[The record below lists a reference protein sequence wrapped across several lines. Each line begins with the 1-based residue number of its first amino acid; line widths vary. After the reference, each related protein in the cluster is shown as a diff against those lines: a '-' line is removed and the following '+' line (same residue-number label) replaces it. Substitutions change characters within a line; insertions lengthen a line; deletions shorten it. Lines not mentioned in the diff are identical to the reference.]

1 MDLSKAFDTV
11 NYEILY
17 IKLKHYG
24 ICGTALEWIKSYL
37 SDRYQLV
44 HFCGYTSSLRPITCG
59 VPQGSILGPL
69 LFLIYINDICNVSS
83 IAKLALFADDTNLFF
98 SVRDPVHLNNLV
110 NEEISKFSQRL
121 NANKLTLN
129 VDKTKFMTFKPRQK
143 KSFS

>member
-44 HFCGYTSSLRPITCG
+44 HFGGYTSSLRPITCG

-69 LFLIYINDICNVSS
+69 LFLIYIKDICNVSS
-83 IAKLALFADDTNLFF
+83 IAKLVLFADNTNLFF
-98 SVRDPVHLNNLV
+98 SGRDPVHLN
-110 NEEISKFSQRL
+110 E
-121 NANKLTLN
+121 
-129 VDKTKFMTFKPRQK
+129 
-143 KSFS
+143 